1 VPNAS
6 LPIIDLADIWVER
19 ERDVILA
26 DISWQVMA
34 GQRWVILGRN
44 GCGKSTLTQIAGLWL
59 HPSRGTV
66 SIGADQLGRMDVRR
80 VRSRLPVTSHAL
92 ANRLRSDLTCADVVM
107 CALNGAL
114 EPWWHQYSPAER
126 QLAVDTLRRV
136 DAHRFADRRLSSL
149 SSGERQRVLLA
160 RALIVHPLAL
170 LLDEPTAALD
180 LAGRE
185 DLITRLDTLADAQ
198 PELPMVLV
206 THHLEEI
213 PTSFTHGL
221 LMKSGRVLASG
232 PLREVLTREAV
243 TECFDINVDVECTDD
258 RWSARARRRPS
269 TKNLP

>member
-1 VPNAS
+1 VPNGS

-19 ERDVILA
+19 DRDVILA

-34 GQRWVILGRN
+34 GQRWVVLGRN
-44 GCGKSTLTQIAGLWL
+44 GCGKSTLTQVAGLWM

-92 ANRLRSDLTCADVVM
+92 ANQLRSDLICRDIVM

-114 EPWWHQYSPAER
+114 EPWWHHYSDIDR

-136 DAHRFADRRLSSL
+136 GAERFAARPLSSL

-160 RALIVHPLAL
+160 RALIVDPLAL

-185 DLITRLDTLADAQ
+185 DLITRLDTLADDHRQ
-198 PELPMVLV
+198 LPMVLV

-213 PTSFTHGL
+213 PSSFTHAL
-221 LMKSGRVLASG
+221 LLKNGRLLASG
-232 PLREVLTREAV
+232 PLSEVLTREAV
-243 TECFDINVDVECTDD
+243 TECFEISVDVDCTDG

-269 TKNLP
+269 PPLVP